1 MLLSNPDMETELCWL
16 KYSEMQNDGQFP
28 DCESSQSVY
37 VCTNVLTFQT
47 FFPWKSVLKGRFTDL
62 IMHFK
67 VVDSQETYLKKE
79 LQNKQRYPDFYFSS
93 NYNADRTF
101 PIMLWNAHE
110 FLLLFFS
117 DLGKLPLEWLFY
129 QN

>member
-1 MLLSNPDMETELCWL
+1 
-16 KYSEMQNDGQFP
+16 MQNDGQFP

-101 PIMLWNAHE
+101 PIML
-110 FLLLFFS
+110 
-117 DLGKLPLEWLFY
+117 
-129 QN
+129 